1 MKWLIFSYILYLID
15 NRTKREA
22 EARLKV
28 GSKPVPVAGG
38 RLLLRRVSNKGMAGG
53 FLPEKSEK
61 VRMAATAAGAIIA
74 LSFLCEI
81 PRKRRFFSK
90 AQKEKIFLEGRI
102 GSAYGGSGREPLRS
116 LDERQCNGLSE
127 YRRRGRK
134 AFKGCLQSGGC
145 HDFGRRDASYS
156 HKIVRWR

>member
-1 MKWLIFSYILYLID
+1 MKWLIFSYILFLID
-15 NRTKREA
+15 YRTKREA

-28 GSKPVPVAGG
+28 GAKPVPVADG

-61 VRMAATAAGAIIA
+61 VICCRCPDSTE
-74 LSFLCEI
+74 LSVRDSPEE
-81 PRKRRFFSK
+81 KAFF
-90 AQKEKIFLEGRI
+90 EGRT
-102 GSAYGGSGREPLRS
+102 GSAYCRSGREPLRS
-116 LDERQCNGLSE
+116 LDKRQCNGLSE

-134 AFKGCLQSGGC
+134 AFKGRLQSGGC
-145 HDFGRRDASYS
+145 HDFGRGDASYS

>member
-1 MKWLIFSYILYLID
+1 MKWLIFTYILFLID

-28 GSKPVPVAGG
+28 GAKPVPIAGG
-38 RLLLRRVSNKGMAGG
+38 RVLLRRVSNKGMAGG

-61 VRMAATAAGAIIA
+61 VRMASTAAGAIIA

-90 AQKEKIFLEGRI
+90 AGLALLTAGAAGNLYDRWNRGSVTDFLSIGNGEGKPTKAVFNLADVMI
-102 GSAYGGSGREPLRS
+102 LAGGMLLIPTKLF
-116 LDERQCNGLSE
+116 D
-127 YRRRGRK
+127 
-134 AFKGCLQSGGC
+134 GGIK
-145 HDFGRRDASYS
+145 R
-156 HKIVRWR
+156 